1 MKALSEYIAFSKRLS
16 RPYFDTTL
24 EEFCDKNNID
34 IDNISEDQLN
44 IFYCCKKEY
53 SHTANAKEKFFERID
68 ETLMSHSGQTLAKR
82 LQKIVVDHANVMC
95 WDNNHP
101 HTIELILN
109 DDYLIDNNSFK
120 DFTLSDNKLTDKIY
134 DELKFFNYYITRI
147 SKNYGDKVIIEIEP
161 LYSENLTKSIRAKT
175 NVLYHVVL
183 NSDLQSI
190 LKTGLRPRVGKL
202 ARFGGYRYF
211 PEKLFLIAGSDNIL
225 NDIREIV
232 TSKGYTNKNYAVI
245 KIDIS
250 KHNIGLYRDD
260 QYDSDNI
267 VYTFEAIPPSLISPV
282 DIDEL

>member
-1 MKALSEYIAFSKRLS
+1 MKNLSEYLTYSKRLS
-16 RPYFDTTL
+16 KSYFDTSL

-34 IDNISEDQLN
+34 IDSITEDQLS
-44 IFYCCKKEY
+44 IFYSCKQEY
-53 SHTANAKEKFFERID
+53 SHTTNAKEKFFERID
-68 ETLMSHSGQTLAKR
+68 ETLTSHTGQTLAKR
-82 LQKIVVDHANVMC
+82 LQKIVDDHANVLY
-95 WDNNHP
+95 WDNKQP
-101 HTIELILN
+101 HTIELVLN

-147 SKNYGDKVIIEIEP
+147 SNNYGDKVIIEIEP
-161 LYSENLTKSIRAKT
+161 LYSENLTKQIRSKT
-175 NVLYHVVL
+175 DILYHVAL

-202 ARFGGYRYF
+202 ARIGGYRYF
-211 PEKLFLIAGSDNIL
+211 PEKVFLIANSDNAL

-232 TSKGYTNKNYAVI
+232 TSKGYTNKNYSVI

-267 VYTFEAIPPSLISPV
+267 VYTFEAIPPSLISVV